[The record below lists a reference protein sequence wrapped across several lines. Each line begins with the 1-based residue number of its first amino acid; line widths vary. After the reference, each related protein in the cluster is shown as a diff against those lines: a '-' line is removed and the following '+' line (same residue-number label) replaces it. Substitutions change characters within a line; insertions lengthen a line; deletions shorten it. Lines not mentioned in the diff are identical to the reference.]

1 MIRFPGRPRWT
12 AATLALGLAALGF
25 ASISAMADE
34 HRHREGPRGGYHEF
48 REHDVRRFPE
58 HELALWRTGLWR
70 HEWHDGRYGWWW
82 FVAGVWYFYE
92 RPVYPYPM
100 VVAPVTYVAPVTGP
114 NLPGPPV
121 SPQGTT
127 LMPPPGAPQS
137 YYYCDS
143 ARGYYPAV
151 PQCPEPWRVV
161 PVAPPAPMQPPQPP
175 APGAPY
181 GPPPPG
187 R

>member
-1 MIRFPGRPRWT
+1 MTRSVSAPWRL
-12 AATLALGLAALGF
+12 AALAFGLITVGLAA
-25 ASISAMADE
+25 SPVRADE
-34 HRHREGPRGGYHEF
+34 PRRHEGPRGGYHEF
-48 REHDVRRFPE
+48 RERDVHRF
-58 HELALWRTGLWR
+58 HERDLALWRTGAWH

-127 LMPPPGAPQS
+127 VVAPQGAPQS
-137 YYYCDS
+137 YYYCD
-143 ARGYYPAV
+143 ALRGYYPAV
-151 PQCPEPWRVV
+151 PQCPQPWRVV

-181 GPPPPG
+181 GPPPP

>member
-1 MIRFPGRPRWT
+1 MTRSVAAPRRL
-12 AATLALGLAALGF
+12 AALGLIALGLASSPAR
-25 ASISAMADE
+25 ADE
-34 HRHREGPRGGYHEF
+34 YRHHEGPRGGYHEF
-48 REHDVRRFPE
+48 REHDVRRF
-58 HELALWRTGLWR
+58 HERDLALWRTGAWH

-92 RPVYPYPM
+92 QPVYPYPL

-127 LMPPPGAPQS
+127 MVAPQGAPQP